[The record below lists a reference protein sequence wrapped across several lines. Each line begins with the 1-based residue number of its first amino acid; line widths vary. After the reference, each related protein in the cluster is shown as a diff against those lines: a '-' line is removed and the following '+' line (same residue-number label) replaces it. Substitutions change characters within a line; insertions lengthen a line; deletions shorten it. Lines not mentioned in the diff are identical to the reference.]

1 MQSYQP
7 LYPQQFR
14 TKEAHKSGYSYTCSV
29 PPFPSTM
36 AKVTTGSAISDK
48 IDEIKL
54 LLYGI
59 KIKGLN
65 LNGMKIPEIEVEF

>member
-1 MQSYQP
+1 
-7 LYPQQFR
+7 
-14 TKEAHKSGYSYTCSV
+14 
-29 PPFPSTM
+29 M